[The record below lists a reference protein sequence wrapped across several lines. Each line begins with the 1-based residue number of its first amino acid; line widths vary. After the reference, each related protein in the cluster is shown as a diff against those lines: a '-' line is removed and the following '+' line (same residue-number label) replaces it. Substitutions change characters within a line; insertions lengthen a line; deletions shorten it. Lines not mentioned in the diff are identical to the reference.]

1 MEWEVDQGNRNM
13 EATPTAEPVRRL
25 RVEGG
30 SFVPIRTKAV
40 SAPRKLQKAKC
51 AMLDPDL
58 QEVVVG
64 LILQPRKT
72 ASPLRF
78 GGPTC

>member
-1 MEWEVDQGNRNM
+1 M
-13 EATPTAEPVRRL
+13 EATPTAKPVRRL

-40 SAPRKLQKAKC
+40 IAPRKLIRAIC
-51 AMLDPDL
+51 ALLDPDL

-64 LILQPRKT
+64 VILQPRKT
-72 ASPLRF
+72 ASPLRL